1 MTKLTITAPITPA
14 WQRANA
20 KAAALYRQGVR
31 AERIDARHY
40 TVPSQ
45 RPGHAAHHVAVES
58 VSRLLAHC
66 DCEAGQRGL
75 VCVHKSLALSAAAEE
90 VLPALQ
96 AAPVAAPAPK
106 PVSMR
111 EFVRRLS
118 AA

>member
-1 MTKLTITAPITPA
+1 MTKIQITAPITPA

-31 AERIDARHY
+31 AERIDAFHY
-40 TVPSQ
+40 RVASS

-66 DCEAGQRGL
+66 DCESGSYGRP
-75 VCVHKSLALSAAAEE
+75 CVHASLALSQAAEE

-96 AAPVAAPAPK
+96 AAPVAARP
-106 PVSMR
+106 
-111 EFVRRLS
+111 S
-118 AA
+118 AAEAEAFMRRMAAA